1 MIRYSFALCILSIAL
16 TTSCTLAQGDANS
29 ESEEAT
35 RMIDN
40 DSIKS
45 HLSSFQQEVMCGGAT
60 EAPFTGAYLYNKDE
74 GIYHCAA
81 CNYPLFDS
89 NTKYDSG
96 SGWPSFY
103 DQIAEGSV
111 TTKAD
116 NSHGMKRTEILC
128 GQCGGHLGHIF
139 NDGPRNKTGQRYCVN
154 SVSLSFEPTKS
165 TLDIP
170 EFE

>member
-116 NSHGMKRTEILC
+116 NSRGMKRTEILC

>member
-45 HLSSFQQEVMCGGAT
+45 HLSSFQQAVMCGGAT

>member
-16 TTSCTLAQGDANS
+16 TTSCTLAQGDANA
-29 ESEEAT
+29 ESVEAT

>member
-1 MIRYSFALCILSIAL
+1 MVNHQIILCLLSAMLI
-16 TTSCTLAQGDANS
+16 TSCTLAQS
-29 ESEEAT
+29 EASSEISDT
-35 RMIDN
+35 KRMIDS

-45 HLSSFQQEVMCGGAT
+45 SLSSFQREVMCGGAT
-60 EAPFTGAYLYNKDE
+60 EAPFTGAYLYNKDK
-74 GIYHCAA
+74 GVYHCAA
-81 CNYPLFDS
+81 CNHPLFDS
-89 NTKYDSG
+89 DTKYDSG

-103 DQIAEGSV
+103 DQIAAGSV

-139 NDGPRNKTGQRYCVN
+139 PDGPKNKTGQRYCVN
-154 SVSLSFEPTKS
+154 SVSLSFQPTKS

>member
-1 MIRYSFALCILSIAL
+1 MLI
-16 TTSCTLAQGDANS
+16 TSCTKGQGEVGLEGSD
-29 ESEEAT
+29 T
-35 RMIDN
+35 QRMIDS
-40 DSIKS
+40 DSIRS
-45 HLSSFQQEVMCGGAT
+45 SLSSFQREVMCGGAT

-74 GIYHCAA
+74 GVYHCAA
-81 CNYPLFDS
+81 CNHPLFDS
-89 NTKYDSG
+89 DTKYDSG

-103 DQIAEGSV
+103 DQIAEGAV
-111 TTKAD
+111 TTKTD
-116 NSHGMKRTEILC
+116 NSHGMIRTEILC

-165 TLDIP
+165 ILDIP

>member
-1 MIRYSFALCILSIAL
+1 MAGRQKLHLQEPIF
-16 TTSCTLAQGDANS
+16 T
-29 ESEEAT
+29 T
-35 RMIDN
+35 RMKAYTIV
-40 DSIKS
+40 
-45 HLSSFQQEVMCGGAT
+45 QRAT
-60 EAPFTGAYLYNKDE
+60 
-74 GIYHCAA
+74 I
-81 CNYPLFDS
+81 PLFDS

>member
-1 MIRYSFALCILSIAL
+1 MVNHQLAVCLLIAML
-16 TTSCTLAQGDANS
+16 ITSCTKGQGEVGLEGSD
-29 ESEEAT
+29 T
-35 RMIDN
+35 QRMIDS
-40 DSIKS
+40 DSIRS
-45 HLSSFQQEVMCGGAT
+45 SLSSFQREVMCGGAT

-74 GIYHCAA
+74 GVYHCAA
-81 CNYPLFDS
+81 CNHPLFDS
-89 NTKYDSG
+89 DTKYDSG

-103 DQIAEGSV
+103 DQIAEGAV
-111 TTKAD
+111 TTKTD
-116 NSHGMKRTEILC
+116 NSHGMIRTEILC

-165 TLDIP
+165 ILDIP

>member
-16 TTSCTLAQGDANS
+16 TTSCSLAQGDANS

>member
-154 SVSLSFEPTKS
+154 SVSLFFEPTKS

>member
-16 TTSCTLAQGDANS
+16 TSSCTLAQGDANS

>member
-16 TTSCTLAQGDANS
+16 TTSCTLAQGDVNS

>member
-139 NDGPRNKTGQRYCVN
+139 NDGPKNKTGQRYCVN